1 METIGFF
8 SGVLLFSV
16 LCLLPEVRAYLGLLP
31 AYSKIVRTNVKVV
44 KARLLALVQLRTR
57 EQAFNSVSDEYGIVE
72 VQVVE
77 MPEVATTNQAS
88 VTTLHVS
95 VV

>member
-1 METIGFF
+1 M
-8 SGVLLFSV
+8 
-16 LCLLPEVRAYLGLLP
+16 YLRLLP
-31 AYSKIVRTNVKVV
+31 AYSKITRTNVKVV
-44 KARLLALVQLRTR
+44 KARLLATCSTPNTGASSQL
-57 EQAFNSVSDEYGIVE
+57 SDEYGTVE

-77 MPEVATTNQAS
+77 MTEAAATKQAS

>member
-1 METIGFF
+1 M
-8 SGVLLFSV
+8 
-16 LCLLPEVRAYLGLLP
+16 
-31 AYSKIVRTNVKVV
+31 KVV
-44 KARLLALVQLRTR
+44 KARLLALVQLPEHGSKLSTER
-57 EQAFNSVSDEYGIVE
+57 EYGIVE

-77 MPEVATTNQAS
+77 MTEAAATEQAS